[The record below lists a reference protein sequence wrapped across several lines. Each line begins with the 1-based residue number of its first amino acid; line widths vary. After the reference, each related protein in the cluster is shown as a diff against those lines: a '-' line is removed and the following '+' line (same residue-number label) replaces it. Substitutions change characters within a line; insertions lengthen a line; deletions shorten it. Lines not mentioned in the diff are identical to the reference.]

1 MRTRLLTLA
10 LPVCLG
16 LGAACERRDEV
27 MAVDIETKN
36 VEITTPRGAKLEARL
51 SHPSTVEAP
60 LPAVV
65 LAPGVGYDMDKP
77 LMQRTAERLAERGF
91 LALRFNWDFYS
102 NRTQRAPALRNEIED
117 LQAALAYLREDRRVD
132 RKRIFLVGKSLGS
145 LTAIEVA
152 SADTELAGLVILTFA
167 MHDQGKPEA
176 VRPVALKIVQLK
188 LPIFV
193 VGGDNDPLCNTDALD
208 RLLSECGPKPD
219 SFIVPGNHTI
229 ETDSPETTEQS
240 IGRCVKA
247 VADWLEERARRPG

>member
-1 MRTRLLTLA
+1 M
-10 LPVCLG
+10 G
-16 LGAACERRDEV
+16 
-27 MAVDIETKN
+27 IETRN
-36 VEITTPRGAKLEARL
+36 VEITTPRGAELEARL
-51 SHPSTVEAP
+51 SQPSRAEAL

-117 LQAALAYLREDRRVD
+117 LEAALAYVREDRQVD
-132 RKRIFLVGKSLGS
+132 RERVFVVGKSLGA

-152 SADTELAGLVILTFA
+152 ASDTELAGLVILTFA

-176 VRPVALKIVQLK
+176 VRPVARKIVQLK

-193 VGGDNDPLCNTDALD
+193 VGGDNDPLCNTDALNE
-208 RLLSECGPKPD
+208 LLGECNPKPET
-219 SFIVPGNHTI
+219 FIVPGNHTI
-229 ETDSPETTEQS
+229 ETDSRETTEQS
-240 IGRCVKA
+240 IGRCVDA
-247 VADWLEERARRPG
+247 IVDWLEERARRTQ